1 MEEKITPKFAKQ
13 GGLVPAI
20 VQDHM
25 SGQVLMLAYMNE
37 EAWNMTLETR
47 EAHYFSRSRQTLWH
61 KGDTSGHVQRVKE
74 ILLDCDADT
83 VLLKVEQVGG
93 AACHEGYASC
103 FFRRRRGTAGRRW
116 GRRFLIPGRYT
127 SVDKLRLGI
136 PKGSLEKA
144 TIDLFRRAGWNIKGN
159 GRSYFPDID
168 DPEIACT
175 MCRAQEMSR
184 YVENGTLDCG
194 LTGKDWIIENDSR
207 VVVVADLM
215 YSKASSRPVRWVLAV
230 PGDSEIRSIAD
241 MAGKKIATE
250 LVNYTHRYFQSKK
263 IPVTVEFSW
272 GATEAK
278 VAQGLADAVVE
289 VTETGS
295 TIRAH
300 GLKII
305 HEFFQSNT
313 QLIVNP
319 EVWENND
326 FKREKIENLR
336 VLLMGALRAEN
347 MVGLKMNIQE
357 KSLKS
362 IIALL
367 PSLLAPTISSLY
379 ETDWYSVEVVV
390 NQEEVRSL
398 VPRLVAAGAQG
409 IVEYPLYKVI

>member
-1 MEEKITPKFAKQ
+1 
-13 GGLVPAI
+13 L
-20 VQDHM
+20 
-25 SGQVLMLAYMNE
+25 
-37 EAWNMTLETR
+37 
-47 EAHYFSRSRQTLWH
+47 
-61 KGDTSGHVQRVKE
+61 
-74 ILLDCDADT
+74 
-83 VLLKVEQVGG
+83 
-93 AACHEGYASC
+93 
-103 FFRRRRGTAGRRW
+103 
-116 GRRFLIPGRYT
+116 
-127 SVDKLRLGI
+127 DKLRLGI

-144 TIDLFRRAGWNIKGN
+144 TIDLFRRAGWQIKGN

-194 LTGKDWIIENDSR
+194 LTGKDWVMENDSR
-207 VVVVADLM
+207 VVVVGDLM

-230 PGDSEIRSIAD
+230 PRDSEIQSLKD
-241 MAGKKIATE
+241 LAGKKIATE
-250 LVNYTHRYFQSKK
+250 LVNYTVRYFEAKK

-295 TIRAH
+295 TIKAH

-313 QLIVNP
+313 QFIVNP
-319 EVWENND
+319 DVWENNP
-326 FKREKIENLR
+326 FKRDKIENIR
-336 VLLMGALRAEN
+336 VLLMGALRAEQ
-347 MVGLKMNIQE
+347 MVGLKMNIPE

-390 NQEEVRSL
+390 NQEEVRNL
-398 VPRLVAAGAQG
+398 IPRLVAAGAQG